1 MTPSPPA
8 VTRGELGLTPGRV
21 PGGGDRQQPALG
33 VMLRGRWERFHFSHL
48 PVVLLGHTLSSGR
61 APPALPQ
68 LQAVVVVVK
77 AAPWGEVGTWAV
89 CTSTP
94 ALLPAC

>member
-1 MTPSPPA
+1 
-8 VTRGELGLTPGRV
+8 
-21 PGGGDRQQPALG
+21 
-33 VMLRGRWERFHFSHL
+33 MLRGRWEQFHFSHL

-68 LQAVVVVVK
+68 RQAVMVVVK
-77 AAPWGEVGTWAV
+77 AAPWVEVGTWAV

-94 ALLPAC
+94 ALLPVC

>member
-1 MTPSPPA
+1 
-8 VTRGELGLTPGRV
+8 
-21 PGGGDRQQPALG
+21 
-33 VMLRGRWERFHFSHL
+33 MLRGRWERFHFSHL

-68 LQAVVVVVK
+68 WQAVMVVVK
-77 AAPWGEVGTWAV
+77 AAPWVEVGTWAV

>member
-1 MTPSPPA
+1 
-8 VTRGELGLTPGRV
+8 
-21 PGGGDRQQPALG
+21 
-33 VMLRGRWERFHFSHL
+33 MLRGRWEQFHFSHL

-68 LQAVVVVVK
+68 QQAVMVVVK
-77 AAPWGEVGTWAV
+77 AAPWVEVGTWAV

-94 ALLPAC
+94 ALLPVC